1 MRIELNGRKIVD
13 TDYFIDCT
21 NCLLYTDEPKCLA
34 YLFGI
39 RKSYC
44 TTGFKYE
51 DNI

>member
-13 TDYFIDCT
+13 ANYFIECIDCP
-21 NCLLYTDEPKCLA
+21 LDTDEPKCLA

-39 RKSYC
+39 RDDC
-44 TTGFKYE
+44 TNGFKYE